1 MQNNKHTGKGLPI
14 LLLALSVLFAIAFGA
29 ARTQW
34 LSGAAWATG
43 YTAGGGVIDPTNN
56 QGAIAIGGTS
66 DTPPNAE
73 NQAHAT
79 ANGATA
85 IGSGANASG
94 LSATAIG
101 IGAKAS
107 GQQSGAFGNSAES
120 IGAFST
126 AIGTYSVVSY
136 DYGVALGYSARSTST
151 DAIAIGDKAVASGPA
166 SIAQGKEASASSA
179 NGIALGMKAQATNG
193 TGNVA
198 IGNEAKATAV
208 NTDALA
214 AGTRAEASGDNSIAI
229 GRDAHAYANQGVAI
243 GKSAHALSSQSIAIG
258 ELAEATNGTSNI
270 AIGTGANA
278 TAANYDA
285 IAFGV
290 NSKAE
295 KNRAIAIGAYSD
307 AAMDDSLAVM
317 RDSKAQG
324 LQSMAIGLGSTAS
337 GDNSIAQGT
346 GAKVNLGASNGIAIG
361 INAVSAYANSVA
373 LGSNSATAAAAPTS
387 SATINGRTY
396 TFATAGAANNP
407 ASVVSIGSTT
417 ATRQLTNVAN
427 GQVGQN
433 STDAINGSQLYAVAS
448 DLGQGTKFAADSY
461 SGSAT
466 QNSHNAVPG
475 TTVNIVGGNGS
486 GTYSASNI
494 KTYVTNDV
502 TSGDGTVS
510 IQMST
515 TPTFSSVTATNGTNT
530 VVVDG
535 AAGIITGLTN
545 KTWTGT
551 PVTGRAATEDQ
562 LGVLSSDITNITNGT
577 MQLDYVKSNKTTTS
591 VAADAS
597 GTDSTALGY
606 SSQATGGESV
616 AVGNTAK
623 AGDLATAV
631 GYGSAASSN
640 GSTAVGIQTS
650 ASNQFSFAAGYQAKA
665 SGQSSEAIGDNS
677 QSSAMG
683 STALGSYSNASADG
697 AVALGPNS
705 AASGITSIAEGYLS
719 QALKE
724 SSIAL
729 GTSSIASEDKAIAL
743 GANAKAQN
751 ANSVALGSD
760 SETAASVPTS
770 TATINGKTYTFTTT
784 GAANAPTSVVSI
796 GSTTATRQLTNV
808 ANGQVGQNSTD
819 AINGSQ
825 LYAVASDLGQG
836 TKFAADS
843 YSGTATQNNHNAVPG
858 TTVNIVG
865 GNGSGTYSASNIKT
879 YVTNDVTSGDG
890 TVSIQMSTTPTFD
903 SVTAGTGANQVIT
916 GSDGVKVGGNTYIT
930 GSGLNANSQKVT
942 NVANGTAA
950 NDAVNFSQLTAAAA
964 SQTASDKHVLAGSY
978 AVNTTTNSVS
988 LPIVSGD
995 ELSSSVNAVITDV
1008 ASAAKLNIVSG
1019 DVTNIKN
1026 NITNLTDNGITTAG
1040 NDGTATLP
1048 LGKKLTVKGTATTA
1062 GTYSSSNIKTVQ
1074 TTGADGNTI
1083 EVQIADNPE
1092 FTSVTAGTGANQVIT
1107 GSDGVKVGGN
1117 TYITGSGLNANS
1129 QKVTNVAN
1137 GTADSDAVNLSQLK
1151 ASAAGSTT
1159 KLENGKNT
1167 TVSYTTA
1174 TDGSKTYKVD
1184 LNDDITMGT
1193 GTNAVAISGTNG
1205 TIKTG
1210 TVTIAGGS
1218 TNTVTGLS
1226 NKTWDGTTITSGRS
1240 ATEDQ
1245 LKLAQAAAVAAA
1257 GKADTHVKAGT
1268 YTPTNGTVAM
1278 DIVNNEGTATGEQVK
1293 ITDIASKTQ
1302 QDTNTTNIA
1311 KNTTNITNLT
1321 NKVDS
1326 GWTAQVNGTDVKTVT
1341 PTSSK
1346 LNFTAGDNI
1355 VLANDGGSIKIT
1367 STGGTDSAAVHYD
1380 KDTSGNVDK
1389 TNLTLGDGSKPT
1401 TIKNVAAGTIAKG
1414 STEAVN
1420 GGQLYDTNQRIDNA
1434 YTQIGALG
1442 SEIEK
1447 VGAKAAALSGLH
1459 PLDYDP
1465 SYKWD
1470 FTAAFGGY
1478 RSEQAAALGVFYH
1491 ADENTLFNAAVTV
1504 GNSENLYRF
1513 GVSMRLGPDS
1523 KHHSITSREALI
1535 KQVKNLTE
1543 ENKNLNGRVDEL
1555 SRQNQELGEKME
1567 TMMKLIEEQQKMK
1580 KH

>member
-1 MQNNKHTGKGLPI
+1 MMKDEGDTSGSKTGFPPEGNPHGLYLSPY
-14 LLLALSVLFAIAFGA
+14 LLLGVAVFLIATFLLAGRTSVPVWAATEEIVSITETTDKNVNHNPNNTNYIIEVNGQGPAGPNTTVHSTTSTAANDASKLYPTSPIINPIYGMNNLSLGIFTSAGYALSKDINGNYIIESGTKDFYGNTLTDSFGWLVDPNSQYQYNYATAFGERTA
-29 ARTQW
+29 AANTLATAFGRYSIAAGKASTAFGYHS
-34 LSGAAWATG
+34 LASGDYSLAFGGDGSNYKSAN
-43 YTAGGGVIDPTNN
+43 TAGGPYSVAFGNGTKAAGKGSVAFGKRSAASGESSVAFGDSSVANN
-56 QGAIAIGGTS
+56 YA
-66 DTPPNAE
+66 
-73 NQAHAT
+73 AT
-79 ANGATA
+79 AFGYDT
-85 IGSGANASG
+85 
-94 LSATAIG
+94 
-101 IGAKAS
+101 KAS
-107 GQQSGAFGNSAES
+107 GYAATAFGESTTASGYVATALGGSTTASSYAATALGYGTTASNEQATALGDSTTASGINSIAAGYKGTASNYQAVALGNGTTASGVNS
-120 IGAFST
+120 IAAGYQTT
-126 AIGTYSVVSY
+126 ASNYHA
-136 DYGVALGYSARSTST
+136 VALGYQSAASGTVSIAAGVQTKASGGSSIAAGYLSKASGYAATALGNNTTASGDQAVALGSDTIAGGINSVAAGYLSKAGGYAATALGEATASGDYSVATGYLSKASGAAATALGWGTTASGDSSVAAGYMSVASGKITTALGDHSEANGVNSLAALGGVTAADADNSAAIGKGAQTKLTGTVALGDSSVADTASGRVGYLKTATDTGAAWVSTKNALSVGDAANSVTRQITGVAAGTEETDAVNVAQLKSVVNSLGSLTVDYVSSDKSVTTTPAAASGQNSAAVGYGSSATST
-151 DAIAIGDKAVASGPA
+151 DAVAVGNEATASGEGSTAVGTSSYANKVLASSFGQYAKADGYAATALGSSAQATADYADALGSGAIADAQYAVAAGWNATAHGYGSIAMGNQAQATESYAVAVGNNATATGDSSTATGTHSSASGFLSNAYGAWSAASGLLSTANGNASQATGDFSSVLGGGAVASEDK
-166 SIAQGKEASASSA
+166 ST
-179 NGIALGMKAQATNG
+179 ALGFG
-193 TGNVA
+193 
-198 IGNEAKATAV
+198 ATAQ
-208 NTDALA
+208 N
-214 AGTRAEASGDNSIAI
+214 
-229 GRDAHAYANQGVAI
+229 
-243 GKSAHALSSQSIAIG
+243 
-258 ELAEATNGTSNI
+258 
-270 AIGTGANA
+270 
-278 TAANYDA
+278 
-285 IAFGV
+285 
-290 NSKAE
+290 
-295 KNRAIAIGAYSD
+295 
-307 AAMDDSLAVM
+307 
-317 RDSKAQG
+317 
-324 LQSMAIGLGSTAS
+324 
-337 GDNSIAQGT
+337 
-346 GAKVNLGASNGIAIG
+346 
-361 INAVSAYANSVA
+361 ANSVA
-373 LGSNSATAAAAPTS
+373 LG
-387 SATINGRTY
+387 
-396 TFATAGAANNP
+396 AN
-407 ASVVSIGSTT
+407 STT
-417 ATRQLTNVAN
+417 ALANTGPEATALTKKDGTKTANYAGLASDTNGTVSVGKAGAERQIQNVAA
-427 GQVGQN
+427 GRVAQD
-433 STDAINGSQLYAVAS
+433 STDAINGSQLYA
-448 DLGQGTKFAADSY
+448 
-461 SGSAT
+461 AT
-466 QNSHNAVPG
+466 QALSDDIKSLSDTGLTVAGDTGTGTQKLGKTLTIKGSTAAAG
-475 TTVNIVGGNGS
+475 TTYSSDNLTTSSVTDADGNS
-486 GTYSASNI
+486 T
-494 KTYVTNDV
+494 VTV
-502 TSGDGTVS
+502 K
-510 IQMST
+510 MST
-515 TPTFSSVTATNGTNT
+515 TPA
-530 VVVDG
+530 
-535 AAGIITGLTN
+535 
-545 KTWTGT
+545 
-551 PVTGRAATEDQ
+551 
-562 LGVLSSDITNITNGT
+562 
-577 MQLDYVKSNKTTTS
+577 
-591 VAADAS
+591 
-597 GTDSTALGY
+597 
-606 SSQATGGESV
+606 
-616 AVGNTAK
+616 
-623 AGDLATAV
+623 
-631 GYGSAASSN
+631 
-640 GSTAVGIQTS
+640 
-650 ASNQFSFAAGYQAKA
+650 
-665 SGQSSEAIGDNS
+665 
-677 QSSAMG
+677 
-683 STALGSYSNASADG
+683 
-697 AVALGPNS
+697 
-705 AASGITSIAEGYLS
+705 
-719 QALKE
+719 
-724 SSIAL
+724 
-729 GTSSIASEDKAIAL
+729 
-743 GANAKAQN
+743 
-751 ANSVALGSD
+751 
-760 SETAASVPTS
+760 
-770 TATINGKTYTFTTT
+770 
-784 GAANAPTSVVSI
+784 
-796 GSTTATRQLTNV
+796 
-808 ANGQVGQNSTD
+808 
-819 AINGSQ
+819 
-825 LYAVASDLGQG
+825 
-836 TKFAADS
+836 
-843 YSGTATQNNHNAVPG
+843 
-858 TTVNIVG
+858 
-865 GNGSGTYSASNIKT
+865 
-879 YVTNDVTSGDG
+879 
-890 TVSIQMSTTPTFD
+890 
-903 SVTAGTGANQVIT
+903 
-916 GSDGVKVGGNTYIT
+916 
-930 GSGLNANSQKVT
+930 
-942 NVANGTAA
+942 
-950 NDAVNFSQLTAAAA
+950 
-964 SQTASDKHVLAGSY
+964 
-978 AVNTTTNSVS
+978 
-988 LPIVSGD
+988 
-995 ELSSSVNAVITDV
+995 
-1008 ASAAKLNIVSG
+1008 
-1019 DVTNIKN
+1019 
-1026 NITNLTDNGITTAG
+1026 
-1040 NDGTATLP
+1040 
-1048 LGKKLTVKGTATTA
+1048 
-1062 GTYSSSNIKTVQ
+1062 
-1074 TTGADGNTI
+1074 
-1083 EVQIADNPE
+1083 

>member
-1 MQNNKHTGKGLPI
+1 
-14 LLLALSVLFAIAFGA
+14 
-29 ARTQW
+29 
-34 LSGAAWATG
+34 
-43 YTAGGGVIDPTNN
+43 
-56 QGAIAIGGTS
+56 
-66 DTPPNAE
+66 
-73 NQAHAT
+73 
-79 ANGATA
+79 
-85 IGSGANASG
+85 
-94 LSATAIG
+94 
-101 IGAKAS
+101 
-107 GQQSGAFGNSAES
+107 
-120 IGAFST
+120 
-126 AIGTYSVVSY
+126 
-136 DYGVALGYSARSTST
+136 
-151 DAIAIGDKAVASGPA
+151 
-166 SIAQGKEASASSA
+166 
-179 NGIALGMKAQATNG
+179 
-193 TGNVA
+193 
-198 IGNEAKATAV
+198 
-208 NTDALA
+208 
-214 AGTRAEASGDNSIAI
+214 
-229 GRDAHAYANQGVAI
+229 
-243 GKSAHALSSQSIAIG
+243 
-258 ELAEATNGTSNI
+258 
-270 AIGTGANA
+270 
-278 TAANYDA
+278 
-285 IAFGV
+285 
-290 NSKAE
+290 
-295 KNRAIAIGAYSD
+295 
-307 AAMDDSLAVM
+307 
-317 RDSKAQG
+317 
-324 LQSMAIGLGSTAS
+324 
-337 GDNSIAQGT
+337 
-346 GAKVNLGASNGIAIG
+346 
-361 INAVSAYANSVA
+361 
-373 LGSNSATAAAAPTS
+373 
-387 SATINGRTY
+387 
-396 TFATAGAANNP
+396 
-407 ASVVSIGSTT
+407 
-417 ATRQLTNVAN
+417 
-427 GQVGQN
+427 
-433 STDAINGSQLYAVAS
+433 
-448 DLGQGTKFAADSY
+448 
-461 SGSAT
+461 
-466 QNSHNAVPG
+466 
-475 TTVNIVGGNGS
+475 
-486 GTYSASNI
+486 
-494 KTYVTNDV
+494 
-502 TSGDGTVS
+502 
-510 IQMST
+510 MST

-729 GTSSIASEDKAIAL
+729 GTSSIDYVKSNKTTTTAAVASGTDSAALGYGSSATGGHSTAVGNNSTAKDSYGTAIGYGAIADSVGNSIFANTTAVGALAKATGGASVALGSSAVASGNFSTALGASAQANGAGATAVGDGTKANGIDSVALGSLAVASGDRSIAQGVSAKVNLGADNGIAL
-743 GANAKAQN
+743 GTNATAQN
-751 ANSVALGSD
+751 ANSVALGSN
-760 SETAASVPTS
+760 SATAASVPTS

-1535 KQVKNLTE
+1535 KQVNSLTA
-1543 ENKNLNGRVDEL
+1543 ENQSMKSE
-1555 SRQNQELGEKME
+1555 NQDIKIENQIIKQQMGS
-1567 TMMKLIEEQQKMK
+1567 MMKRIEELESKTQKAAPAVK